1 MSRGL
6 QKASLYKIRVR
17 IIEFFHDPKLVLLII
32 SPCPRSAHLRSLLHC
47 ANGSSSSSPPVHVRL
62 ISVLCFTA
70 PTVSRRLSVH
80 EGKGGGVGGVVAT
93 ATSAGTVAMR
103 VECPGGGQCMR
114 RGGYCDFNQDCS
126 DGSDEGEEECSEL
139 YKQGYCQ
146 RQGMVSVACGMI
158 ECPSDPTYCISET
171 DLCDGEEHCLG
182 GWDEANCLPH
192 PCPPGWLK
200 CPKTGYCTPAGNLC
214 DGVTDCFATP
224 EPEDEDPDL
233 CRAYA
238 CPEGWRKCADG
249 EQCVQQGR
257 WCDGL
262 VDCAAEGLGI
272 CATNSR
278 LQQDY
283 ERRRGEMEQLQQQL
297 KEVAAHNESLR
308 REISSNDARA
318 RETEAQLRAQM
329 QAERSELERGAAV
342 ASARAASDLR
352 AALSARDEAFSRER
366 AGLAQQLADL
376 RRELQAE
383 REKEHPCFTCAER
396 AWRDEEEAEEE
407 AERRRRSEAEVA
419 RWQQAA
425 GLAAAG
431 LVIES
436 AAKEFLLDRVDD
448 LERSEVEMEQERL
461 ESERAEREEG
471 RREGEARAR
480 AEAESQRQR
489 ILAQWAEERD
499 AWERRTAEKDQEV
512 ARLVAE
518 KAEVEIKL
526 RGAEAEVERLKAEAA
541 AQQRVVE
548 NLTRDRH
555 MLARKSEDLSARA
568 AAAQRRADLA
578 EEAAEVAEAQA
589 EDERDLAASLQRE
602 LQMLKAKFLH
612 QEAEKEKLEM
622 DVAEARDQLSVVEE
636 QDAIVRKN
644 LRKAEEELDVLVDE
658 CAEMRRILRLT
669 VQAFEY
675 HKDSILHLPGM
686 KNLSAEL
693 VTAAAEFEDEE
704 RTDGDD
710 SVAGGS

>member
-1 MSRGL
+1 M
-6 QKASLYKIRVR
+6 
-17 IIEFFHDPKLVLLII
+17 FHDRANAAIKIAEESEEARKWRAVLRVMAADYKKL
-32 SPCPRSAHLRSLLHC
+32 
-47 ANGSSSSSPPVHVRL
+47 
-62 ISVLCFTA
+62 
-70 PTVSRRLSVH
+70 
-80 EGKGGGVGGVVAT
+80 
-93 ATSAGTVAMR
+93 
-103 VECPGGGQCMR
+103 
-114 RGGYCDFNQDCS
+114 
-126 DGSDEGEEECSEL
+126 
-139 YKQGYCQ
+139 
-146 RQGMVSVACGMI
+146 
-158 ECPSDPTYCISET
+158 
-171 DLCDGEEHCLG
+171 
-182 GWDEANCLPH
+182 
-192 PCPPGWLK
+192 
-200 CPKTGYCTPAGNLC
+200 
-214 DGVTDCFATP
+214 
-224 EPEDEDPDL
+224 
-233 CRAYA
+233 
-238 CPEGWRKCADG
+238 
-249 EQCVQQGR
+249 GR
-257 WCDGL
+257 CHGL
-262 VDCAAEGLGI
+262 
-272 CATNSR
+272 

-283 ERRRGEMEQLQQQL
+283 ERRRVEMEQLQQQL
-297 KEVAAHNESLR
+297 KELAAHNESLR
-308 REISSNDARA
+308 GEISSNDARA
-318 RETEAQLRAQM
+318 RETEAQLCAQM

-376 RRELQAE
+376 RRELQTE

-471 RREGEARAR
+471 RQEGEARAR
-480 AEAESQRQR
+480 AEAESQRER
-489 ILAQWAEERD
+489 ILAEWAVERE
-499 AWERRTAEKDQEV
+499 AREQCTAEKDQEV
-512 ARLVAE
+512 ALLVAE
-518 KAEVEIKL
+518 KAEVEIRL

-578 EEAAEVAEAQA
+578 EEAVEVAEAQA

-612 QEAEKEKLEM
+612 QEAEKEKLAM

-636 QDAIVRKN
+636 QDVIVRKN
-644 LRKAEEELDVLVDE
+644 MRKAEEELDVLVDE

-669 VQAFEY
+669 VQAFDY
-675 HKDSILHLPGM
+675 HKDSILHLPGV
-686 KNLSAEL
+686 SAATFS
-693 VTAAAEFEDEE
+693 VVITRCNHIQYWHTWYGHMGVIISHRAA
-704 RTDGDD
+704 D
-710 SVAGGS
+710 SAFDYHKDSILHLPWVSAAISDIATLRPVVLK

>member
-1 MSRGL
+1 MEMNDIVAHRSPRTG
-6 QKASLYKIRVR
+6 S
-17 IIEFFHDPKLVLLII
+17 ETMFHD
-32 SPCPRSAHLRSLLHC
+32 R
-47 ANGSSSSSPPVHVRL
+47 ANAA
-62 ISVLCFTA
+62 I
-70 PTVSRRLSVH
+70 
-80 EGKGGGVGGVVAT
+80 K
-93 ATSAGTVAMR
+93 
-103 VECPGGGQCMR
+103 
-114 RGGYCDFNQDCS
+114 
-126 DGSDEGEEECSEL
+126 
-139 YKQGYCQ
+139 
-146 RQGMVSVACGMI
+146 
-158 ECPSDPTYCISET
+158 
-171 DLCDGEEHCLG
+171 
-182 GWDEANCLPH
+182 
-192 PCPPGWLK
+192 
-200 CPKTGYCTPAGNLC
+200 
-214 DGVTDCFATP
+214 
-224 EPEDEDPDL
+224 
-233 CRAYA
+233 
-238 CPEGWRKCADG
+238 
-249 EQCVQQGR
+249 
-257 WCDGL
+257 
-262 VDCAAEGLGI
+262 AAEETEEARKWRAVLRVMAADYKKLGRCHGL
-272 CATNSR
+272 

-283 ERRRGEMEQLQQQL
+283 ERRRVEMEQLQQQL
-297 KEVAAHNESLR
+297 KELAAHKESLR
-308 REISSNDARA
+308 GEISSNDARA

-342 ASARAASDLR
+342 ASARSASDLR

-383 REKEHPCFTCAER
+383 REKERPCFECAER

-480 AEAESQRQR
+480 AEAGIQREQ
-489 ILAQWAEERD
+489 ILAKWAEERE
-499 AWERRTAEKDQEV
+499 AWGQRTAEKDQEV
-512 ARLVAE
+512 ALLVAE
-518 KAEVEIKL
+518 KADVEIRL
-526 RGAEAEVERLKAEAA
+526 RGAEAEVERVKAEAA

-568 AAAQRRADLA
+568 AAAQRRADAA
-578 EEAAEVAEAQA
+578 EEAAEVAETQA

-644 LRKAEEELDVLVDE
+644 LRKAEEEVRALRLRTQSTTLTLPSPMFSLVSSSHSSSCPPQLDVLVDE

-669 VQAFEY
+669 VQAFDYHKDSILHLPGVSRATFNIVTLCLVTLSMVTSESSSRILRLTVQAFDY

-686 KNLSAEL
+686 KSLSDQL
-693 VTAAAEFEDEE
+693 VRAAAEFEDEE
-704 RTDGDD
+704 QTDGYD